1 MHLTKMPSMKRALR
15 SALVAAL
22 VLLAACGD
30 SGPDGAGESAGE
42 NDGKTTVVVKDIAF
56 KPERISVEV
65 GETVTW
71 SFQDRGIP
79 HNVVAD
85 DGSFKSDLKDSGTF
99 EHTFEKPGSFSYTC
113 TVHPGMNGSVKVG

>member
-1 MHLTKMPSMKRALR
+1 MHLTKTPAMKRALR

-30 SGPDGAGESAGE
+30 SGPDSAGESAGE

-85 DGSFKSDLKDSGTF
+85 DESFKSDLKDSGTF